1 MPIPSTRHSRI
12 LGALL
17 GVHAGDSLGA
27 ALEFKSHA
35 QIAQSHPFGLHTI
48 VGGGPFA
55 WPPGHATDDT
65 DMTRCV
71 LLAYQDAILSSSS
84 SSSSSP
90 SSAAASDTRTIAYRS
105 AEYFLKWYEGQW
117 PDTSGKKKG
126 TTPKDIGRATSTGI
140 DNFRRSRDP
149 STSGAGKGRAGNGS
163 LMRCIPTAL
172 FQNDHHLL
180 VTESMAISAVT
191 HNDPDCV
198 IACAAYNAVVA
209 ALVAGADVQYAVAR
223 GEAVAITL
231 EKGRKG
237 PVFEAFTKARDI
249 SLPKLAKKGPPEKWF
264 PGLCSGHVLESLT
277 LAIVAV
283 LDDRPFEDVLVD
295 VIRVGRDTDTNGA
308 IAGGLLGARDGDQA
322 IPREWVNVL
331 QFGHEFKEIARN
343 IWAFQERKRE

>member
-1 MPIPSTRHSRI
+1 MPSTSNRHSRI

-17 GVHAGDSLGA
+17 GVHAGDALGA
-27 ALEFKSHA
+27 TLEFKSHA
-35 QIAQSHPFGLHTI
+35 QIAQLHPYGLRSI
-48 VGGGPFA
+48 VGGGPFS

-84 SSSSSP
+84 S
-90 SSAAASDTRTIAYRS
+90 DTRTIAYRS

-117 PDTSGKKKG
+117 PDISSKKKG
-126 TTPKDIGRATSTGI
+126 HTPKDIGGATRAGI
-140 DNFRRSRDP
+140 DNFSRTKDP
-149 STSGAGKGRAGNGS
+149 TTSGAGQGRKGNGS

-172 FQNDHHLL
+172 FQSDQHLM
-180 VTESMAISAVT
+180 VTETMAISAVT
-191 HNDPDCV
+191 HNDVDCV

-237 PVFEAFTKARDI
+237 SVYEAFAKAREI

-264 PGLCSGHVLESLT
+264 PGSCGGHVLESLT
-277 LAIVAV
+277 LGITAV
-283 LDDRPFEDVLVD
+283 LDDRSFEDVLVD
-295 VIRVGRDTDTNGA
+295 VIRVGKDTDTNGA

-322 IPREWVNVL
+322 IPREWVNIL
-331 QFGHEFKEIARN
+331 QFGHEFKETART
-343 IWAFQERKRE
+343 IWTFQERKHK